1 MLKPMKIARGLVV
14 TVMIVFYAVLVHY
27 VNSSGQASIL
37 GAILALIPIFLVVIT
52 YALKSKSRI
61 AGIGLLL
68 TTCVGSWLAWSF
80 IQQHTGLIF
89 WIQDIGLMT
98 VLLATFGR
106 TLQQGQKPLCVFFA
120 EIIHGGTL
128 PAEHERYA
136 HKVTVA
142 WVIFFA
148 LMIATST
155 LLFFLTSLATW
166 SLFVNFFTLPLV
178 GLMFVV
184 EFAVRRRVL
193 VDLPTGHILDAVR
206 AYMNN
211 SARVH

>member
-1 MLKPMKIARGLVV
+1 MLKPMEIARGLAVA
-14 TVMIVFYAVLVHY
+14 VMIVMYALLAHY
-27 VNSSGQASIL
+27 VNSSGQASVL
-37 GAILALIPIFLVVIT
+37 GAILVLIPVFLVVTT
-52 YALKSKSRI
+52 YAFKNKSRI

-68 TTCVGSWLAWSF
+68 ASCVGTWLAWSF
-80 IQQHTGLIF
+80 IQQHTGFMF
-89 WIQDIGLMT
+89 WMQDIGLMT
-98 VLLATFGR
+98 VLLVTFGR

-120 EIIHGGTL
+120 EVIQGGKL
-128 PAEHERYA
+128 PVEHERYA

-142 WVIFFA
+142 WAIFFA
-148 LMIATST
+148 LMIVTST

-166 SLFVNFFTLPLV
+166 SIFVNFFTLPLV

-211 SARVH
+211 PTRVH

>member
-1 MLKPMKIARGLVV
+1 MLKPMKIARGLAVA
-14 TVMIVFYAVLVHY
+14 VMFVIYAVLVHY
-27 VNSSGQASIL
+27 VNSSGQAGIL
-37 GAILALIPIFLVVIT
+37 GATLALIPVFLIVIT
-52 YALKSKSRI
+52 YAFKSKSRM

-68 TTCVGSWLAWSF
+68 TTCAGSWLAWSF
-80 IQQHTGLIF
+80 IQQHTRFIF
-89 WIQDIGLMT
+89 LIQDIGLMT

-106 TLQQGQKPLCVFFA
+106 TLQREHKPLCVLFA
-120 EIIHGGTL
+120 EIIHGGKL

-136 HKVTVA
+136 RKVTVA

-148 LMIATST
+148 LMIVTST

>member
-1 MLKPMKIARGLVV
+1 MKIARGLAVA
-14 TVMIVFYAVLVHY
+14 VMIVIYAVLVHY
-27 VNSSGQASIL
+27 VNSSGRASVLGSIL
-37 GAILALIPIFLVVIT
+37 VLIPVFLVVIT
-52 YALKSKSRI
+52 YVFKSKSRVT
-61 AGIGLLL
+61 GIGLLL
-68 TTCVGSWLAWSF
+68 ATCVGSWLAWSF
-80 IQQHTGLIF
+80 IQQHTGFIF
-89 WIQDIGLMT
+89 LIQDIGLMT

-106 TLQQGQKPLCVFFA
+106 SLQRGQKPLCVYFA

-128 PAEHERYA
+128 PVEHERYA
-136 HKVTVA
+136 HKITVA

-148 LMIATST
+148 LMIVTSI

-193 VDLPTGHILDAVR
+193 VNLPTGNILDAVR

-211 SARVH
+211 STNNSARVP